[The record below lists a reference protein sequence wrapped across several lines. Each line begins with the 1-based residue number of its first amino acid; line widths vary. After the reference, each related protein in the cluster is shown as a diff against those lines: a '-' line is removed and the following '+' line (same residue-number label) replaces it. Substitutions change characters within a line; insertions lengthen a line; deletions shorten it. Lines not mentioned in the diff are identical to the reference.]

1 MFLLAFV
8 SFYLRLA
15 TGYADFAITAAP
27 AFPFKR
33 QNGITECDQGN
44 GLFRCGRGTSSCA
57 PRTTCIEYADLD
69 DNDCDH
75 NTRGC
80 VRCTNADAPF
90 CVTLTSPVM
99 EQYAYYCDQVSA
111 AETRSFTYEIP
122 SGGVIRTVG
131 GDDETTS
138 TEDDPTTTMEEEEPE
153 TETIEGLRET
163 IQTKR
168 AEPDSG
174 ILGTSDPRNPSTTSA
189 EPTTDEPTANSS
201 DSEPHVAVIVAAVL
215 GSVLGTTLIAGI
227 AGIAFFF
234 YRRRHRQPPQP
245 MDMAPYTHQQ
255 PISTQQSPDSL
266 QGTFGTFTGY
276 SSVPNHSP
284 SPRDSSFSGSVV
296 GLANQSYRTGES
308 MPQISELAS
317 TNESPS
323 MKHPSVS
330 ELGTHRY

>member
-1 MFLLAFV
+1 
-8 SFYLRLA
+8 
-15 TGYADFAITAAP
+15 
-27 AFPFKR
+27 
-33 QNGITECDQGN
+33 
-44 GLFRCGRGTSSCA
+44 
-57 PRTTCIEYADLD
+57 
-69 DNDCDH
+69 
-75 NTRGC
+75 
-80 VRCTNADAPF
+80 
-90 CVTLTSPVM
+90 M

-163 IQTKR
+163 IQTKN
-168 AEPDSG
+168 SG

-323 MKHPSVS
+323 MKHPSGPSTPSPTIRAPIRRLRQPHQPNHQTTTHQQLNDQLNHNYSLNMCTVIKRWNVCECCGVESFKGESSTTVERCS
-330 ELGTHRY
+330 EWRAGRPCRTETKRRYEDHVCPSCR